1 MESPRLD
8 WTAQSSE
15 GTEVQSPKETQG
27 IARVLIGFDDS
38 AGAHDAVALARVL
51 APDSSAVLAYVLP
64 HEDPIAR
71 HYKLLGYED
80 SPAAKGFFDRAVGT
94 LNGIETEVRSY
105 VGASPAHV
113 LCDLAEQDFD
123 LVVVGSP
130 HRGALGR
137 ALIGSVAQALLHGSP
152 VPIVLAPR
160 DYAKE
165 DHDPLRTIAVAY
177 DGTPES
183 NAALRQAE
191 RLALAAGASLEIL
204 TVVASG
210 PPVPSAL
217 LESRGTAPEQYGAI
231 EKAIDNVDDAVEVHA
246 HKLVGTVADAVADA
260 CKEDIDLLVAGSRD
274 YGPLERL
281 LIGSV
286 SSQLIH
292 LASCPVLTVPRP
304 RETEGAR

>member
-1 MESPRLD
+1 M
-8 WTAQSSE
+8 
-15 GTEVQSPKETQG
+15 QSPEKASG

-38 AGAHDAVALARVL
+38 SGAHDAVALARIL
-51 APDSSAVLAYVLP
+51 APSSNVVLAYVLP

-71 HYKLLGYED
+71 HYKLLGYDD

-94 LNGIETEVRSY
+94 LSEIETEVRSY

-113 LCDLAEQDFD
+113 LCDLAEKDFD

-160 DYAKE
+160 GYAEE
-165 DHDPLRTIAVAY
+165 DHDPPRTIAVAY

-183 NAALRQAE
+183 DAALHQAE
-191 RLALAAGASLEIL
+191 RLALATGASLEVL
-204 TVVASG
+204 TVVASAA
-210 PPVPSAL
+210 PVPNAV
-217 LESRGTAPEQYGAI
+217 LESRATAPEQYGAI
-231 EKAIDNVDDAVEVHA
+231 EKAIETVDDAVEVHA
-246 HKLVGTVADAVADA
+246 HKLVGIVADAVAGA
-260 CKEDIDLLVAGSRD
+260 CKEGIDLLVAGSRD
-274 YGPLERL
+274 YGPLERI

-292 LASCPVLTVPRP
+292 LAPCPVLTVPRP
-304 RETEGAR
+304 RQTDGPG